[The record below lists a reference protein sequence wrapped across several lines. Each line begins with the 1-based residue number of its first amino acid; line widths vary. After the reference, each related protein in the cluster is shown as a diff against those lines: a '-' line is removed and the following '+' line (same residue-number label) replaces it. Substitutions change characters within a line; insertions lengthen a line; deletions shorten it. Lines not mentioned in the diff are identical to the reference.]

1 MCPRSATY
9 PKADAHRGIGLTLTT
24 MTHMSYMLAL
34 VVVLMLLGAVTA
46 VVVEQLAVSREAVV
60 VPDVRG
66 LDVVTALD
74 LANRHGLGLQ
84 VTARVV
90 NTAHPSHAILTQDP
104 QAGRRLQRGGL
115 VRVVVSTGLR
125 PMTVPAV
132 QGLVWQDAKATLERD
147 GARLGD
153 LLRIHSDRV
162 PRDRVIAQSPPGDA
176 KSIRGRPVA
185 LLVSE
190 GPWPVSYVMPDL
202 RGASRAV
209 AEALMTA
216 LGLRLQ
222 DASDNDWPE
231 ARAGSVVDQQPSP
244 GQRVA
249 PGQEVQVV
257 LTTRE
262 PTPTSRVGTGG
273 DPPRDGRPPPMA
285 GPPVPPGIVP
295 PAVPMVW
302 FYCHHPMGYY
312 PFVRSCPGGWTPV
325 IPPPPPP
332 DPPRR

>member
-1 MCPRSATY
+1 MQRIAN
-9 PKADAHRGIGLTLTT
+9 A
-24 MTHMSYMLAL
+24 LAL

-46 VVVEQLAVSREAVV
+46 VVVVPLAVSREAVV
-60 VPDVRG
+60 IPDFRG
-66 LDVVTALD
+66 TDVVTALD

-84 VTARVV
+84 VTGRVL
-90 NTAHPSHAILTQDP
+90 NTAHPSHTILTQDP
-104 QAGRRLQRGGL
+104 QAGRRLSRGGL

-162 PRDRVIAQSPPGDA
+162 PRERIIAQNPPGDA
-176 KSIRGRPVA
+176 KSIRGRPVT

-202 RGASRAV
+202 RGASRAA
-209 AEALMTA
+209 AEALVIA
-216 LGLRLQ
+216 IGLSPREPRAV
-222 DASDNDWPE
+222 DRPE

-244 GQRVA
+244 GQRVV
-249 PGQEVQVV
+249 PEQEVQLV
-257 LTTRE
+257 LASRE
-262 PTPTSRVGTGG
+262 PTPTSRAGTGG
-273 DPPRDGRPPPMA
+273 NPPRAGPPPPMA
-285 GPPVPPGIVP
+285 GPPVPPVIVP
-295 PAVPMVW
+295 PVVPMVW
-302 FYCHHPMGYY
+302 SYCHNPVGYY
-312 PFVRSCPGGWTPV
+312 PFVRACPGGWTPV